1 MNVPVCI
8 YRLVPASEEPHEH
21 AEFRLFPI
29 ILFLLLIRRST
40 MGSREANARRRP
52 TVCPLILDKA
62 DNERANGR
70 PLLLSSSASTLLDA

>member
-21 AEFRLFPI
+21 AEFRLFSI